1 MVLNKKEKK
10 EKEKKGKEEKIIEK
24 KNVNGHEKM
33 LKRTLNISSD
43 QSSSFLGD
51 PLSISV
57 HVPISQPLVGS
68 LTSKNHNIFELF
80 LHASFT
86 WPTYDQILNP
96 SIGEKA

>member
-1 MVLNKKEKK
+1 MVLKKRKK

-33 LKRTLNISSD
+33 LNRTLNYSSD
-43 QSSSFLGD
+43 QSSSFLDD

-68 LTSKNHNIFELF
+68 LTSKNHHIF
-80 LHASFT
+80 
-86 WPTYDQILNP
+86 
-96 SIGEKA
+96 